1 MDSKALIET
10 IKNGDSSAG
19 EKLVEEFQVKVYNIC
34 MSLLHDH
41 QDAEDVTQDVFI
53 EVLKGLPKYRGDAE
67 PGTWI
72 YRITVN
78 RSLNYIRNNKKR
90 KWWKQIDELL
100 SFSSE
105 RDTDSNSVF
114 KSYEP
119 FVDEEI
125 MEQKEQ
131 RDVLKKAIDSL
142 PESQRVAFTLH
153 KIDDMPYLQI
163 AEVMNISHSAVES
176 LIHRARKALRSKLAV
191 YYEKL
196 RN

>member
-1 MDSKALIET
+1 MDSRALIET
-10 IKNGDSSAG
+10 IKKGDTSVG

-72 YRITVN
+72 YRIAVN
-78 RSLNYIRNNKKR
+78 RSLNFIRNNKKR

-105 RDTDSNSVF
+105 RADDSNSSF
-114 KSYEP
+114 RSYEP

-125 MEQKEQ
+125 LEQKEQ

-176 LIHRARKALRSKLAV
+176 LIHRARMALRSKLAV
-191 YYEKL
+191 YYEKI